1 MNWQIAIDGPSSSGK
16 SSVVKKIAEELD
28 FFYFSSGKMYRAFA
42 YVMQVNRLN
51 IDLFLKIINQI
62 NWRFE
67 KDAVYYNNADIT
79 TVITTQSVANIA
91 SKIAVDPNIR
101 KIAVIKQQKLAEN
114 KNIVM
119 DGRDIGTVVLKN
131 AQLKFFLDAK
141 VEIRAQRRLQDM
153 GISLSNE
160 KKLKELIQ
168 ELKQR
173 DQIDS
178 SRTADPLKKA
188 QDAIYLDTSE
198 LSFDAVVKQTLK
210 EAKKVFKL

>member
-16 SSVVKKIAEELD
+16 SSVAKKIAEELD
-28 FFYFSSGKMYRAFA
+28 SFYFSSGKMYRAFA

>member
-16 SSVVKKIAEELD
+16 SSVAKKMAEELD

>member
-16 SSVVKKIAEELD
+16 SSVAKKIAEELD

-131 AQLKFFLDAK
+131 AQSKFFLDAK

>member
-1 MNWQIAIDGPSSSGK
+1 M
-16 SSVVKKIAEELD
+16 
-28 FFYFSSGKMYRAFA
+28 
-42 YVMQVNRLN
+42 
-51 IDLFLKIINQI
+51 
-62 NWRFE
+62 
-67 KDAVYYNNADIT
+67 YYNNADIT

>member
-16 SSVVKKIAEELD
+16 SSVAKKIAEELD

>member
-16 SSVVKKIAEELD
+16 SSVAKKIAEELD

-153 GISLSNE
+153 RISLSNE

>member
-16 SSVVKKIAEELD
+16 SSVAKKIAEELD

-91 SKIAVDPNIR
+91 SKIAVDSNIR